1 MPPKKKGKGNG
12 KKEKPKKSTPEKDDG
27 LSEKYQRSVLDV
39 AVLKEH
45 LALRSSV
52 ARQATAVRDDL
63 KSQIRD
69 LEQVLSQE
77 RSDMKDI
84 AADLNR
90 QYKSMETDLQTKVNR
105 LEVSVDLLETQLTE
119 CQVKLKS
126 ERERREKTE
135 AEKDAIISD
144 LQSKLDRMES
154 ECEKILHGCLDS
166 LLSHLAETRLQW
178 EEQSTVVHQE
188 VKDMLSDF
196 GINPLHI

>member
-1 MPPKKKGKGNG
+1 MPPKKKGKGNS
-12 KKEKPKKSTPEKDDG
+12 KKEKSKKSTSEKEDG
-27 LSEKYQRSVLDV
+27 LSEKYRRSALDV

-63 KSQIRD
+63 RCQIRD
-69 LEQVLSQE
+69 QEQVLSQE

-84 AADLNR
+84 TADLNR
-90 QYKSMETDLQTKVNR
+90 QYRSMETDLQTKVNR
-105 LEVSVDLLETQLTE
+105 LEVSVDLLETQLAE

-154 ECEKILHGCLDS
+154 ECEKILHGCMDS

-178 EEQSTVVHQE
+178 EEQSTVLHQE
-188 VKDMLSDF
+188 VKDMLIDF

>member
-1 MPPKKKGKGNG
+1 MPPKKKGKGNS
-12 KKEKPKKSTPEKDDG
+12 KKEKSKSTPEKDDG
-27 LSEKYQRSVLDV
+27 LSEKYRRSVLDV

-52 ARQATAVRDDL
+52 SRQATVVRDDL
-63 KSQIRD
+63 KCQIRD
-69 LEQVLSQE
+69 LEQELSQE

-84 AADLNR
+84 TADLNR
-90 QYKSMETDLQTKVNR
+90 QYRSMETDLQTKMNR
-105 LEVSVDLLETQLTE
+105 LEVSVDLLETQLAE

-126 ERERREKTE
+126 ERERRENTE

-154 ECEKILHGCLDS
+154 ECEKTLHGCLDS

-178 EEQSTVVHQE
+178 EEQSTVLHQE
-188 VKDMLSDF
+188 VKDMLGDF